1 MGNNEFMKNL
11 VFIFFLSFFLV
22 GCAGSMDRPE
32 YPSAKQPSTSTAAQE
47 QMQCGKGE
55 TLICQTRRRISDRRF
70 GRKSSAD
77 DKYCTCYADLPG
89 VMDSIPGIGF

>member
-1 MGNNEFMKNL
+1 MRKILLILLNL
-11 VFIFFLSFFLV
+11 LILT

-32 YPSAKQPSTSTAAQE
+32 YQSAKQPSTSAAAQE

>member
-1 MGNNEFMKNL
+1 MKKISLILLNL
-11 VFIFFLSFFLV
+11 LFVT

-32 YPSAKQPSTSTAAQE
+32 YQSAKQPSTSAASQE

-70 GRKSSAD
+70 GRRATAD

>member
-1 MGNNEFMKNL
+1 MGNNEFMKNI
-11 VFIFFLSFFLV
+11 VFIIFLSFFLI

-32 YPSAKQPSTSTAAQE
+32 YPSAKQPSTSAESQE

-70 GRKSSAD
+70 GRRSSAD

>member
-11 VFIFFLSFFLV
+11 VFIFFLSFILV
-22 GCAGSMDRPE
+22 GCAGSMNRPE
-32 YPSAKQPSTSTAAQE
+32 YPSAKQPSTSAAAQE

-77 DKYCTCYADLPG
+77 DKFCTCYADLPG

>member
-1 MGNNEFMKNL
+1 MKKIALILLNL
-11 VFIFFLSFFLV
+11 LILT
-22 GCAGSMDRPE
+22 GCAGSMVSPE
-32 YPSAKQPSTSTAAQE
+32 YQSAKQPSTSAAAQK

>member
-1 MGNNEFMKNL
+1 MKKIALILLNL
-11 VFIFFLSFFLV
+11 LILT

-32 YPSAKQPSTSTAAQE
+32 YPSAKQPSTSAAAQE

>member
-1 MGNNEFMKNL
+1 MKKIALILLNL
-11 VFIFFLSFFLV
+11 LILT

-32 YPSAKQPSTSTAAQE
+32 YPSAKQPSTSAAVQE

>member
-1 MGNNEFMKNL
+1 MKKISLILLNL
-11 VFIFFLSFFLV
+11 LFVT

-32 YPSAKQPSTSTAAQE
+32 YPSAKQPSTSAAAQE

>member
-1 MGNNEFMKNL
+1 MKKIALILLNL
-11 VFIFFLSFFLV
+11 LILT

-32 YPSAKQPSTSTAAQE
+32 YQSAKQPSTSAAAQE

-77 DKYCTCYADLPG
+77 DRYCTCYADLPG

>member
-11 VFIFFLSFFLV
+11 VFIFFLSFFLA

-32 YPSAKQPSTSTAAQE
+32 YPSAKQPSTSAAAQE

>member
-1 MGNNEFMKNL
+1 MKKIALILLNL
-11 VFIFFLSFFLV
+11 LILT

-32 YPSAKQPSTSTAAQE
+32 YQSAKQPSTSAASQE

-70 GRKSSAD
+70 GRRATAD